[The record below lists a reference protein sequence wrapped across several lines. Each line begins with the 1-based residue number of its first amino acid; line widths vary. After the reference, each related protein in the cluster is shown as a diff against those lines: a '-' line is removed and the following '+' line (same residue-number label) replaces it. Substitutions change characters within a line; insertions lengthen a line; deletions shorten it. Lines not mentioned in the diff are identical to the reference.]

1 MIYSTCNSHFFSTF
15 AWFKIGNTAVA
26 VSSDKDETS
35 LTVIENPYETG
46 KITLSAVVSTASI
59 SNLVPSDTSGD
70 VYYDRG
76 DGTLVKDTTASQGTA
91 TWAEVTVKIKAELTE
106 STDEIDTLG
115 KAYAALSAAD
125 LAKTYYVK
133 VDATG
138 DYVKINTAK
147 WGAGT
152 SVDSSSSAKTLNQLG
167 LSDSTAGTEFTTA
180 AAVLTFYV
188 GINGGTSA
196 SNNGYDDESSDTGYK
211 LESYVLATA

>member
-1 MIYSTCNSHFFSTF
+1 MSTF

-59 SNLVPSDTSGD
+59 SNLVPSDTLGD

-76 DGTLVKDTTASQGTA
+76 DGTLVKDTTASQGAA

-147 WGAGT
+147 CT
-152 SVDSSSSAKTLNQLG
+152 
-167 LSDSTAGTEFTTA
+167 
-180 AAVLTFYV
+180 
-188 GINGGTSA
+188 INA
-196 SNNGYDDESSDTGYK
+196 
-211 LESYVLATA
+211 